1 MVLARLSRPRFLRG
15 PALERPLVA
24 PVIRTPRLELRP
36 HRLED
41 GPDWYALQTNPDV
54 LRYLDWPQRSP
65 EESFEHLAHRTR
77 HTVLAQRDDF
87 LALAVDRDGHLVGDI
102 GLHLR
107 EVEEPERAVEISWI
121 IDPRQSRRGLATEAA
136 TAALDLVFDEL
147 HAKRVIAKIDPENKR
162 SIALAR
168 RLRFRKTAADTYV
181 TTPEL
186 REGTGPSAVVPA
198 RGEGDDRAA

>member
-1 MVLARLSRPRFLRG
+1 MLLARLSRPRFLRG
-15 PALERPLVA
+15 PAIERPLVA
-24 PVIRTPRLELRP
+24 PVISTPRLALRP

-41 GPDWYALQTNPDV
+41 APDWYAMQTDPDV
-54 LRYLDWPQRSP
+54 LRYLDWPERSP

-87 LALAVDRDGHLVGDI
+87 LALAVEREGRLVGDI

-107 EVEEPERAVEISWI
+107 EVAEPERAVEISWI

-147 HAKRVIAKIDPENKR
+147 AAKRVIAKIDPENKR

-168 RLRFRKTAADTYV
+168 RLRFRRTAPDTFE
-181 TTPEL
+181 TTPAL
-186 REGTGPSAVVPA
+186 REGTGPLAV
-198 RGEGDDRAA
+198 AAA